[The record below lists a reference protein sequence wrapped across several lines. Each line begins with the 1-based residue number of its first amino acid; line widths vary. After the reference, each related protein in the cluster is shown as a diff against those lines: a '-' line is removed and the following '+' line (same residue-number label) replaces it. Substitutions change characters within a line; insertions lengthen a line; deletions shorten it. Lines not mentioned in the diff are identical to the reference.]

1 VKGQILNVNKAMHQ
15 ASELLFEG
23 KIPAEFSIVESDV
36 TSVKI
41 PIPYYALLSRV
52 SYLSLETTEVVNH
65 FKGSVIELDQSIWF
79 ECNGQP
85 LKSHLPIGVLY
96 DFFCKEIS
104 LPWRIVIHF
113 RQFPGNKLIRSSTV
127 NDTEKLFSHSLK
139 QSVFLLSGNTRLF
152 TSLSIQ
158 KQTDLHQSVSTVDCQ
173 LYKDVMEEV
182 LSGVTSSSTRSLPV
196 AIVVSDGRPVIQRPV
211 SVFSEVEKPSMS
223 TVIEQ
228 APDTLCIDEEM
239 TEVNNGGDKNTAEEL
254 EATIT
259 SSGHDIRSTEQIEDM
274 SLNMDSI
281 RIDTGS
287 NNRFTTLQDV
297 ITDAFRDSDVR
308 LDDIKDVL
316 IQGIPL
322 PREASIFEIWERFCH
337 LDLFLYIVVHI

>member
-1 VKGQILNVNKAMHQ
+1 MHQ
-15 ASELLFEG
+15 ASELLFDG

-104 LPWRIVIHF
+104 IPWRIVIHF

-127 NDTEKLFSHSLK
+127 NDTEKLYSHSLK

-158 KQTDLHQSVSTVDCQ
+158 KQSDLHQSVATVDCQ

-182 LSGVTSSSTRSLPV
+182 ISGVTSTSARSLPI
-196 AIVVSDGRPVIQRPV
+196 AIVVSDGRPVMHRPV
-211 SVFSEVEKPSMS
+211 KVFCETEVSIDNVTER
-223 TVIEQ
+223 
-228 APDTLCIDEEM
+228 APDDIHIEE
-239 TEVNNGGDKNTAEEL
+239 ESSDVDNIGDNNIQQEQGVSTTTNSDHDVVGTKQSEDLSL
-254 EATIT
+254 E
-259 SSGHDIRSTEQIEDM
+259 
-274 SLNMDSI
+274 MDSI
-281 RIDTGS
+281 QIDTGS
-287 NNRFTTLQDV
+287 NNRLTTLQDV
-297 ITDAFRDSDVR
+297 IANAFRDSDVR
-308 LDDIKDVL
+308 LDDIKEVL
-316 IQGIPL
+316 IQGVSL